1 MRVASD
7 VGGTFTDLVCI
18 EGGTIR
24 TVKADTTPPN
34 FERGVLNAI
43 DKGGLDPK
51 SFTFFAHGTTVVI
64 NALLSRKGARAALV
78 TRTIIFLALKATD
91 SAGCKLSPCLMHVDC
106 PWLGHDASPSS
117 MRFHEVS
124 K

>member
-43 DKGGLDPK
+43 DNFQFPNLRT
-51 SFTFFAHGTTVVI
+51 FTFSLNTSF
-64 NALLSRKGARAALV
+64 
-78 TRTIIFLALKATD
+78 
-91 SAGCKLSPCLMHVDC
+91 
-106 PWLGHDASPSS
+106 
-117 MRFHEVS
+117 
-124 K
+124 